1 MQSVF
6 SSDGPVLHNSSS
18 KPINS
23 PFPICVCGGGQG
35 REENRKTP
43 ILKPITAVLRG
54 EMG

>member
-6 SSDGPVLHNSSS
+6 NSDGPVLHNSSS

-23 PFPICVCGGGQG
+23 PFPIWGGGQG